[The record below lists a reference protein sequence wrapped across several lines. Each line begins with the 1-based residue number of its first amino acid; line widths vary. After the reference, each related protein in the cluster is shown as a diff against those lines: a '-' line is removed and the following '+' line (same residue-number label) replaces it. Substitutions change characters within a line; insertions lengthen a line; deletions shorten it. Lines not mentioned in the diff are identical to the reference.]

1 MAIIEAI
8 QTDYLEADA
17 GNITWSAIPQT
28 YKHLQIRISTQDHN
42 ATNSGTG
49 FTLAIYFNGD
59 NNYGKQV
66 TGLIRGHGTTEVVYR
81 STGWSTIAYMQ
92 AEVDIPR
99 YSGSVMDIMDY
110 TSTNKKSVC
119 TSLSGYVGTLNNV
132 EFGSSMWHTATSG
145 SGVDAA
151 VTSIMLHSPGGGGLL
166 RGTSATLY
174 GIKSS

>member
-1 MAIIEAI
+1 MAVIEAI
-8 QTDYLEADA
+8 QTTYLEADA

-28 YKHLQIRISTQDHN
+28 YEHLQIRISAQDHN
-42 ATNSGTG
+42 AANSGTG

-59 NNYGKQV
+59 NSYAKQC
-66 TGLIRGHGTTEVVYR
+66 TNLFRGHGTTKTGYT
-81 STGWSTIAYMQ
+81 SSGWSTIAYMQ
-92 AEVDIPR
+92 AEPDIPR

-110 TSTNKKSVC
+110 TSPNKKTVC
-119 TSLSGYVGTLNNV
+119 TSLSGYLGTLPSM

-145 SGVDAA
+145 DVNAA

-174 GIKSS
+174 GITG

>member
-1 MAIIEAI
+1 MAVIEAI
-8 QTDYLEADA
+8 QTTYLEADA
-17 GNITWSAIPQT
+17 GNITWTGIPQT
-28 YKHLQIRISTQDHN
+28 YEHLQIRISAQDHN
-42 ATNSGTG
+42 AANSGTG

-59 NNYGKQV
+59 NSYAKQC
-66 TGLIRGHGTTEVVYR
+66 TGLIRGHGTTKTAYR
-81 STGWSTIAYMQ
+81 SSGWSTIAYMQ
-92 AEVDIPR
+92 AEPDIPR

-110 TSTNKKSVC
+110 TSPNKKSVC
-119 TSLSGYVGTLNNV
+119 TSLSGYLGTLPSM

-145 SGVDAA
+145 DVNAA